1 MPFGW
6 MDEFMRLG
14 EVWGLGAWSLE
25 FGDIVIKSRVIA
37 VQVPSV

>member
-14 EVWGLGAWSLE
+14 EVWGLG
-25 FGDIVIKSRVIA
+25 FKDIEVKSRVIA
-37 VQVPSV
+37 VRV